1 MTMKLI
7 MENWRHYA
15 DEQKLIHEINTGTPV
30 TYGMLKAFL
39 KAIVGAKQGLEG
51 ESLANA
57 SGLLDFFTGGD
68 AVDVA
73 KMVGGLFENNTKD
86 KQLLN
91 EEPVTLALFLGSMK
105 VLGAIGATKNLVGLG
120 KKLWQKFKGDPTEKT
135 DKMPFL
141 DLFNLDPKYS
151 EIVDDRIEQQFLRWW
166 LDEMQSQADDAEVD
180 TNDLDVNLKL
190 QKFIQAEFQREL
202 SGHTAPGLAGG
213 ASDIKTKTK
222 QAKRMKTKQ
231 AARAATGIK

>member
-15 DEQKLIHEINTGTPV
+15 DEQKLIQEINTGEPV
-30 TYGMLKAFL
+30 KYGMLKAFL

-68 AVDVA
+68 AVDIA

-91 EEPVTLALFLGSMK
+91 EEPVTLAIFLGSMK
-105 VLGAIGATKNLVGLG
+105 VLSALGAAKSLTGLG
-120 KKLWQKFKGDPTEKT
+120 KKLWKKFKGEPTEKT

-141 DLFNLDPKYS
+141 DLFNLDPKYA
-151 EIVDDRIEQQFLRWW
+151 EIVDDRIEEQFLQWW
-166 LDEMQSQADDAEVD
+166 LGEMQSQDDNADVD

-190 QKFIQAEFQREL
+190 QKFIQAKYQREL

-213 ASDIKTKTK
+213 AEEIKSKTK

-231 AARAATGIK
+231 AARTATGL